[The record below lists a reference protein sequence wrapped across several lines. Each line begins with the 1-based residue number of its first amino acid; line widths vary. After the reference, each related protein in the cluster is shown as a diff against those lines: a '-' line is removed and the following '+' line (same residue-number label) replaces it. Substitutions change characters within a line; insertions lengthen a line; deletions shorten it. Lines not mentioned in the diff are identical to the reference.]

1 MATKA
6 KTEWYKDN
14 FLISTKSS
22 LIQPAAVNAA
32 MDSDLMY
39 WTRAMDEG
47 ELKRML
53 DNSLCFGVYEL
64 PESSSAIAGA
74 FSVIPHFPFN
84 SPINDTHRQK
94 QSQTNRTG
102 SPNYRSR
109 YRGVYNRCLYPARV
123 SGEGARYMVTE
134 CSG

>member
-14 FLISTKSS
+14 FLISTNPS

-32 MDSDLMY
+32 LDSDLMY
-39 WTRAMDEG
+39 WSKAMDEG

-53 DNSLCFGVYEL
+53 DNSLCFGVYIL

-74 FSVIPHFPFN
+74 FPLPTLCPGNFIEVVQEKAGL
-84 SPINDTHRQK
+84 RK
-94 QSQTNRTG
+94 L
-102 SPNYRSR
+102 
-109 YRGVYNRCLYPARV
+109 V
-123 SGEGARYMVTE
+123 
-134 CSG
+134 